1 VYKSFLAF
9 VLIILSVFIYL
20 WQQNTST
27 RLAYKLSSLQLEY
40 DKISS
45 ENKSLQMK
53 INLILALDKMHK
65 IAEEKNL
72 STPSESSIVYID

>member
-1 VYKSFLAF
+1 MYKSFLTF

-27 RLAYKLSSLQLEY
+27 RFAYKLSSLQSEY
-40 DKISS
+40 YKISS

-53 INLILALDKMHK
+53 INSILALDKMHK

-72 STPSESSIVYID
+72 SIPDENSIVHID

>member
-1 VYKSFLAF
+1 MYKSFLAF

-27 RLAYKLSSLQLEY
+27 RFAYKLSSLQSEY

-53 INLILALDKMHK
+53 INSIFTLDKMYK

-72 STPSESSIVYID
+72 SIPDESSVVYIN

>member
-1 VYKSFLAF
+1 VYKSFLA
-9 VLIILSVFIYL
+9 VILAILSIFIYL

-27 RLAYKLSSLQLEY
+27 RFAYKLSSLQAEY

-53 INLILALDKMHK
+53 INSILALDKMHK

-72 STPSESSIVYID
+72 SIPDESSIVYID

>member
-1 VYKSFLAF
+1 VYKSFLTF
-9 VLIILSVFIYL
+9 VLVILSVFIYL

-27 RLAYKLSSLQLEY
+27 RFAYKLSNLQLEY
-40 DKISS
+40 DKINS

-53 INLILALDKMHK
+53 INSILALDKMHK

-72 STPSESSIVYID
+72 SIPDESSIVYID

>member
-1 VYKSFLAF
+1 VYKSFLAV
-9 VLIILSVFIYL
+9 VLIILSGFIYL

-27 RLAYKLSSLQLEY
+27 RFAYKLSSLHAEY

-53 INLILALDKMHK
+53 INSILALDKMHK

-72 STPSESSIVYID
+72 SIPNENSIVYID

>member
-9 VLIILSVFIYL
+9 VLIVLSVFIYL

-27 RLAYKLSSLQLEY
+27 RFAYKLSSLQSEY

-53 INLILALDKMHK
+53 INSIFTLDKMYK
-65 IAEEKNL
+65 VAEEKNL
-72 STPSESSIVYID
+72 SIPDESSIVYIN

>member
-9 VLIILSVFIYL
+9 ILIILSIFIYL

-27 RLAYKLSSLQLEY
+27 RFAYKLSSLQSEC

-53 INLILALDKMHK
+53 INSILALDKMHK

-72 STPSESSIVYID
+72 SIPDESAIVYID

>member
-1 VYKSFLAF
+1 VFIF
-9 VLIILSVFIYL
+9 IILSAFIYL

-27 RLAYKLSSLQLEY
+27 RFAYKLSGLQAEY

-45 ENKSLQMK
+45 ENKSLQMR
-53 INLILALDKMHK
+53 INSILALDKMHK

-72 STPSESSIVYID
+72 SIPDESSIVYID

>member
-27 RLAYKLSSLQLEY
+27 RFAYKLSSLQSEY

-53 INLILALDKMHK
+53 INSILALDKMYR

-72 STPSESSIVYID
+72 SIPDESSIVYID

>member
-1 VYKSFLAF
+1 MYKSFLVF

-20 WQQNTST
+20 WQQNTSI
-27 RLAYKLSSLQLEY
+27 RFAYKLSSLQSEY

-53 INLILALDKMHK
+53 INSIFTLDKMHK

-72 STPSESSIVYID
+72 SIPDESSIVYID

>member
-1 VYKSFLAF
+1 M
-9 VLIILSVFIYL
+9 ILSVFIFL

-27 RLAYKLSSLQLEY
+27 RFAYKLSNLQTEY

-45 ENKSLQMK
+45 ENRSLQMR
-53 INLILALDKMHK
+53 INSILALDKMHK

-72 STPSESSIVYID
+72 SIPNENSIVYID

>member
-1 VYKSFLAF
+1 M
-9 VLIILSVFIYL
+9 LIILSVFIYL
-20 WQQNTST
+20 WQQNTSI
-27 RLAYKLSSLQLEY
+27 RFAYKLSSLQVEY

-53 INLILALDKMHK
+53 INSILALDKMHK

-72 STPSESSIVYID
+72 SIPGEISIVYID

>member
-27 RLAYKLSSLQLEY
+27 RFAYKLSSLQSEY

-53 INLILALDKMHK
+53 INSIFTLDKMYK

-72 STPSESSIVYID
+72 SIPDESSVVYIN

>member
-1 VYKSFLAF
+1 LAF
-9 VLIILSVFIYL
+9 IFIILSVFIYL

-27 RLAYKLSSLQLEY
+27 RFAYKLSSLQAEY

-45 ENKSLQMK
+45 ENKSLQMR
-53 INLILALDKMHK
+53 INSILALDKMHK

-72 STPSESSIVYID
+72 SIPDESSIVYID